1 MTNREKLS
9 MNGYD
14 DVIVFEGPNYDEA
27 LVAVTEDNRAV
38 YDLHKMILCLED
50 EGMSM
55 EEALDF
61 ISYNTIRAL
70 DYCDNPPVI
79 IEAWIDEL

>member
-1 MTNREKLS
+1 MTNREKLAI
-9 MNGYD
+9 NGYED
-14 DVIVFEGPNYDEA
+14 MIVFDGPDFDEA

-61 ISYNTIRAL
+61 IGYNTIRAL